1 MFAAHRQ
8 TASAEAIDLR
18 PVYEAGNGV
27 RSGLTT
33 TRTPDRDKGG
43 HQRARKHDDEGL
55 VIDLAELADGGE
67 QDGEHENEHAGAR
80 RQRPHQLSAGA
91 R

>member
-1 MFAAHRQ
+1 MFVAYRQ
-8 TASAEAIDLR
+8 TARAAAIDLR

-33 TRTPDRDKGG
+33 TRMPARDKGG
-43 HQRARKHDDEGL
+43 YQRACKHDDEGL
-55 VIDLAELADGGE
+55 VIDLAELANGGE

-80 RQRPHQLSAGA
+80 RQCTHQLSAGA